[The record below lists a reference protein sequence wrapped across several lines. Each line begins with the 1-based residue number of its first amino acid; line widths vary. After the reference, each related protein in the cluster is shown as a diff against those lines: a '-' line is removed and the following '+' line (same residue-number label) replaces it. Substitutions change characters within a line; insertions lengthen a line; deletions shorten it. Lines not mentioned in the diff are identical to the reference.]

1 MKTTLNL
8 DDELLQRAKRQAA
21 ARGTTLTA
29 FVEEALRSSLSQR
42 RPAGFRLEL
51 PTVRG
56 NRQPTVDPADRQ
68 VLHDR
73 MADEH

>member
-8 DDELLQRAKRQAA
+8 DDELLQRAKRRAA

-42 RPAGFRLEL
+42 PSSEFRLEL

-56 NRQPTVDPADRQ
+56 DRQPAVDPADRQ

-73 MADEH
+73 MADER